1 MWQAHTIM
9 MNGELMPYEQASIH
23 PMSLAVTYACTV
35 FEGIRAYQ
43 LDTPGRFA
51 FFRLRE
57 HLDRLRF
64 GMKVMRMAPAFDH
77 GYLTDCLT
85 RLVRANEPDDDV
97 YIRLLV
103 YIEAQGLMA
112 TPGPIGFTAA
122 AVPREKPKFAQT
134 GMSLGVSS
142 WSRLADNA
150 SPPRVK
156 ATANYHNA
164 RLTQLQAKSD
174 GYDGALMLTPSGK
187 VSETPIACFFMV
199 RDGRLLTPGPTSNI
213 LESVTRDTLLTLYRE
228 MTGEPA
234 EVREVDR
241 SELYLAEEA
250 FICGTGQEIIPVISI
265 DRLPV
270 GDGQPGPLTRRLQ
283 ARYFDVVR
291 GASGDHAT
299 WRTVI

>member
-1 MWQAHTIM
+1 
-9 MNGELMPYEQASIH
+9 
-23 PMSLAVTYACTV
+23 
-35 FEGIRAYQ
+35 
-43 LDTPGRFA
+43 
-51 FFRLRE
+51 
-57 HLDRLRF
+57 
-64 GMKVMRMAPAFDH
+64 
-77 GYLTDCLT
+77 
-85 RLVRANEPDDDV
+85 
-97 YIRLLV
+97 
-103 YIEAQGLMA
+103 
-112 TPGPIGFTAA
+112 
-122 AVPREKPKFAQT
+122 
-134 GMSLGVSS
+134 
-142 WSRLADNA
+142 
-150 SPPRVK
+150 
-156 ATANYHNA
+156 
-164 RLTQLQAKSD
+164 
-174 GYDGALMLTPSGK
+174 
-187 VSETPIACFFMV
+187 MV

-270 GDGQPGPLTRRLQ
+270 GDGQPGSLTRRLQ